1 MENVLLQIWKD
12 AETPLDYITAT
23 WISGLFGLAIFGFV
37 SLLYGMVTGQVD
49 FSNATF
55 GIFDTLGS

>member
-1 MENVLLQIWKD
+1 MLKSLHQLWSD
-12 AETPLDYITAT
+12 AKTPTDFIIVM
-23 WISGLFGLAIFGFV
+23 WIYLLFGLFTISWTSLVFGI
-37 SLLYGMVTGQVD
+37 VTGQTD